1 MTILKNMIKSISIF
15 VMALFISIVIY
26 PFLHELGH
34 SIMAVLLGVRI
45 VEINLLPTPNIL
57 CENAHNEIIKEI
69 LIGSSGIILPVIISL
84 SIRAEKFWVW
94 YSNLIL
100 KCICLLSVSIS
111 ALAIIF
117 QKSKLFLQDDMRI
130 ILGLW
135 DSGKIF
141 CLTIILCMAVILSFN
156 IYKEIHKIIEISF

>member
-1 MTILKNMIKSISIF
+1 MKNIIKSISIF
-15 VMALFISIVIY
+15 FMALFISIVVY

-34 SIMAVLLGVRI
+34 SIMAILLGVRI

-57 CENAHNEIIKEI
+57 CENVGNEITKEL
-69 LIGSSGIILPVIISL
+69 LIGSSGIILPIIISL
-84 SIRAEKFWVW
+84 SIRTKKFWGW

-130 ILGLW
+130 VLGLG
-135 DSGKIF
+135 DLGKIF
-141 CLTIILCMAVILSFN
+141 CLIIILCMAVILSFN
-156 IYKEIHKIIEISF
+156 IYKEIHKRTT

>member
-1 MTILKNMIKSISIF
+1 MKNMIKSISIF
-15 VMALFISIVIY
+15 LMALFISIVVY

-34 SIMAVLLGVRI
+34 STMAILLGVRI

-57 CENAHNEIIKEI
+57 CERVSNEITKEL
-69 LIGSSGIILPVIISL
+69 LIGSSGILLPIIISF

-130 ILGLW
+130 VLGLG
-135 DSGKIF
+135 DLGKIF
-141 CLTIILCMAVILSFN
+141 CLIIIICIAVILSFN
-156 IYKEIHKIIEISF
+156 IYKEINKRTT